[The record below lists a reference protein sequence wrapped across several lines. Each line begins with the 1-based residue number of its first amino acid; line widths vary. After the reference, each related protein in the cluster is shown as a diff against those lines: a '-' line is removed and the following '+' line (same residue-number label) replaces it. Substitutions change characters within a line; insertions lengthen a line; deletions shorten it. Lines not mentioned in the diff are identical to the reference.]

1 MKQHIRLAHVD
12 THALH
17 QEAVQR
23 CHPLGLAAESPC
35 KYCGTAHSQPRR
47 HLQSCSAVYQASL
60 AELYLRSPANPPP
73 EDPDGGRRSSVA
85 AAEAQQVFGGLR
97 SSQAME
103 KAASQKEDE
112 WEGWSNRD
120 KAKFQR
126 KGETAGKG
134 GWQSWTS
141 NKRKEPTNK
150 TSGTE
155 EAASL
160 DTATQSLIQSMT
172 RLVLRHESELSNL
185 RREMGYMLFIDTE
198 QYSCLETLKLAA
210 VKWQELYAANKV
222 TSFLGLTL
230 MLGMVQALR
239 TKLEEVLRDESLV
252 QRYKNCGWISDGA
265 NAFSPMW
272 HFFEWNPAEKKEFQ
286 STIPPLP
293 HTRIQQMLEEMERSL
308 PLPGVLLK
316 FRATKDI
323 TRAADGGSPESFRSA
338 PAALGKR
345 GDEAP
350 GSSSST
356 GARPATASGEASGDF
371 VQGHELL
378 RLEPVPE
385 LEVAD
390 LGRSATVA
398 LREVQQWERPLL
410 SMPGA
415 RLRNPHNVCYINS
428 CVQAFFWIGALTGE
442 ARSVYGALQA
452 STCALHAKASLY
464 LPECM
469 SWRTVASTQ

>member
-1 MKQHIRLAHVD
+1 MSSAGLGCR
-12 THALH
+12 
-17 QEAVQR
+17 E
-23 CHPLGLAAESPC
+23 PLQVLRYGPLPTAETP
-35 KYCGTAHSQPRR
+35 AELP
-47 HLQSCSAVYQASL
+47 VYQASL
-60 AELYLRSPANPPP
+60 AELYLRSPASPPP

-252 QRYKNCGWISDGA
+252 QRYKNCGWISDGV
-265 NAFSPMW
+265 AFLRVEPGRK
-272 HFFEWNPAEKKEFQ
+272 EGVPVDNPAAPPHQDSADAGGDGKKSSPAGGAAQVPGHEGHHPGCGRREPRKF
-286 STIPPLP
+286 SK
-293 HTRIQQMLEEMERSL
+293 RS
-308 PLPGVLLK
+308 
-316 FRATKDI
+316 
-323 TRAADGGSPESFRSA
+323 
-338 PAALGKR
+338 
-345 GDEAP
+345 
-350 GSSSST
+350 GSS
-356 GARPATASGEASGDF
+356 
-371 VQGHELL
+371 
-378 RLEPVPE
+378 
-385 LEVAD
+385 
-390 LGRSATVA
+390 
-398 LREVQQWERPLL
+398 RETR
-410 SMPGA
+410 
-415 RLRNPHNVCYINS
+415 
-428 CVQAFFWIGALTGE
+428 
-442 ARSVYGALQA
+442 
-452 STCALHAKASLY
+452 
-464 LPECM
+464 
-469 SWRTVASTQ
+469 